1 MRVVLSSRDAEAVIG
16 LAQVAARCGNA
27 IDAER
32 EFRRAVALEPHYWR
46 TYGALG
52 SFLFSSGRFK
62 EAEAEYE
69 RLTELAATDRGACG
83 NLASARYMQ
92 GNVDGA
98 LAAWQKAIALKP
110 GALEYASVGTAYF
123 FLGRY
128 AEATDNCKRPQDC
141 MAGRGSGNRQRAADR
156 LRRALHGRR
165 TDTGF

>member
-16 LAQVAARCGNA
+16 LAQVTARCGNA

-69 RLTELAATDRGACG
+69 RLTELAATDRARGAIWRPRATCK
-83 NLASARYMQ
+83 AMSMAR
-92 GNVDGA
+92 
-98 LAAWQKAIALKP
+98 W
-110 GALEYASVGTAYF
+110 
-123 FLGRY
+123 
-128 AEATDNCKRPQDC
+128 
-141 MAGRGSGNRQRAADR
+141 
-156 LRRALHGRR
+156 LHGRR
-165 TDTGF
+165 QSR